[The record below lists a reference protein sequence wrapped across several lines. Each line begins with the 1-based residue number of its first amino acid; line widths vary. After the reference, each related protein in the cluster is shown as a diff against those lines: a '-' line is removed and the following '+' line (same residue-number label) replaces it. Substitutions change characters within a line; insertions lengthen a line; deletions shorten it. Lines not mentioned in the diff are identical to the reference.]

1 VKPKVEIK
9 AKDSSIL
16 NFKLLLVVNYLQT
29 TQHAHTNGQLI
40 VSWMVRINHK
50 SKEHVHGREV
60 TKVTIKETK

>member
-1 VKPKVEIK
+1 M
-9 AKDSSIL
+9 
-16 NFKLLLVVNYLQT
+16 VNYLQT